1 MIFKDLDE
9 TLRQWKERYTADL
22 HAILEKIQDLKK
34 HYDQQLEKIM
44 QLEALVR
51 TFHELIWIYFQCYLS
66 SEYEF
71 KGLVFG
77 NEFKEL
83 FTTK

>member
-51 TFHELIWIYFQCYLS
+51 TFQ
-66 SEYEF
+66 EF
-71 KGLVFG
+71 MK
-77 NEFKEL
+77 L
-83 FTTK
+83 FPIKRK